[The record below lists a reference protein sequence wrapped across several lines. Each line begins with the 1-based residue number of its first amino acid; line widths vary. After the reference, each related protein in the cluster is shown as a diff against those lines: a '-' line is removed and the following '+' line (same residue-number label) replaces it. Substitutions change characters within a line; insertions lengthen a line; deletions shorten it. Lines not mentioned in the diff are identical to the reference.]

1 MKTIVL
7 PGLLH
12 ISLSVKTL
20 STSEKEN
27 KEKRIQ
33 FYVVCEC
40 KESILFVA
48 LHPI

>member
-12 ISLSVKTL
+12 TSLSVNL